1 MSAGRLDPAVDAF
14 FRGGAGR
21 GPPADLVK
29 ETPIAAVFLLREAAF
44 KLKKPVDFGF
54 VDYSTLGR
62 RRWAVERE
70 LAFNR
75 RHAADIYRAVHPVV
89 PDGRGG
95 MRLGADHEADDA
107 VEWALEMRRFDEA
120 CILAHDP
127 ARVRGAFAERLG
139 REVSALQ
146 ANAPVSGEGGAGA
159 LGYTIASN
167 AEQLRALAPVLGAQA
182 VEDLIAAT
190 DVAFAR
196 AHPRLEARRAQGL
209 SRRCH
214 GDLHLNNI
222 VVEADG
228 RFTPFDCI
236 EFNDRL
242 SEIDVLYDTAFLL
255 MDLLHR
261 GRAEAASR
269 ALNGWLDAAARWQG
283 EAAWSGLA
291 LLPLL
296 LSARAAVRAHVVA
309 HAEPEEGRSYLAAA
323 RAHLAP
329 GAVELRAV
337 GGLSG
342 SGKSTRARALAP
354 TLGDAP
360 GAVVLRSD
368 EVRKRLWDIGPLER
382 LPPAAYVEAE
392 SARVYGRML
401 DEARLVLAAGRP
413 VVLDAAF
420 LRPHERAAGAALA
433 REAGVSFAGEW
444 LQAPPEV
451 LRARVAARTGDASD
465 AGVEVLERQLACAAP
480 LDFTE
485 GWRLRDVQEA

>member
-1 MSAGRLDPAVDAF
+1 MSAGLDPAVDAF
-14 FRGGAGR
+14 FRAGAGF

-29 ETPIAAVFLLREAAF
+29 QTPIAAVFLLADIAF

-54 VDYSTLGR
+54 VDYSTLER

-75 RHAADIYRAVHPVV
+75 RHAPDVYRAVRPVV

-95 MRLGADHEADDA
+95 VRLGDDGEGASA

-127 ARVRGAFAERLG
+127 ARLHGAFAERLG
-139 REVSALQ
+139 REVAALQ
-146 ANAPVSGEGGAGA
+146 ASAPLSGEGGAGA
-159 LGYTIASN
+159 LAYTLASN
-167 AEQLRALAPVLGAQA
+167 AQQLRAFAPVLGAEA
-182 VEDLIAAT
+182 VEALLSAT
-190 DVAFAR
+190 ASAFAR
-196 AHPRLEARRAQGL
+196 ARPLLEARRSAGL

-222 VVEADG
+222 LVEADG
-228 RFTPFDCI
+228 RFLPFDCI

-283 EAAWSGLA
+283 DAAWTGLA

-296 LSARAAVRAHVVA
+296 LSVRAAVRAHVAA
-309 HAEPEEGRSYLAAA
+309 HVDPEEGRRYLAAA
-323 RAHLAP
+323 RAHLHP
-329 GAVELRAV
+329 GAVVLHAV

-342 SGKSTRARALAP
+342 AGKSTRARALAP
-354 TLGDAP
+354 RLGAAP

-368 EVRKRLWDIGPLER
+368 EVRKRLWGAAPLER
-382 LPPAAYVEAE
+382 LPPAAYAQPEAE
-392 SARVYGRML
+392 RVYGRMF
-401 DEARLVLAAGRP
+401 DEARRALAAGRA
-413 VVLDAAF
+413 VLLDAAF
-420 LRPHERAAGAALA
+420 LRQDERAAAAALA
-433 REAGVSFAGEW
+433 RQAGVPFAGEW
-444 LQAPPEV
+444 LVASPEV

-465 AGVEVLERQLACAAP
+465 AGPDVLERQLASARPAE
-480 LDFTE
+480 LAD
-485 GWRLRDVQEA
+485 GWRAHTPP